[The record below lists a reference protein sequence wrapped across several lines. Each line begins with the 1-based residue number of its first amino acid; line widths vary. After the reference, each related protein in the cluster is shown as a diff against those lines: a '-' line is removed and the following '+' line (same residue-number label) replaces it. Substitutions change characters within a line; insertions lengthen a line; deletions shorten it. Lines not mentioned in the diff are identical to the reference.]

1 MDLHP
6 AMLPDRSRLAGRL
19 VTLEPLDPAG
29 HSESLWR
36 NLSGEENDA
45 LWLYL
50 PEGPFAER
58 SAFDAYLSR
67 KANAT
72 EVFCYAITVND
83 SGLAL
88 GLASLMRIDR
98 PNRVIEVGGIHYSRS
113 LQRTAAATEAMYLLA
128 RYAFD
133 NLHYRRYEWK
143 CNALNAGS
151 RRAAERLGFSFEGI
165 FRQHMIVKGK
175 NRDTAWY
182 SMLDVEWPDR
192 KRRLEAW
199 LRPENFLPDGTE
211 RQRLADV
218 NAAKD
223 Q

>member
-1 MDLHP
+1 MDIAP
-6 AMLPDRSRLAGRL
+6 ALLPDRSRLTGRL
-19 VTLEPLDPAG
+19 VTLEALRPEHHG
-29 HSESLWR
+29 ESLWR

-50 PEGPFAER
+50 PEGPFTER

-67 KANAT
+67 KANET
-72 EVFCYAITVND
+72 EAFCYAITVNH

-113 LQRTAAATEAMYLLA
+113 LQRTPAATEAMHLLA
-128 RYAFD
+128 SYAFD

-151 RRAAERLGFSFEGI
+151 
-165 FRQHMIVKGK
+165 
-175 NRDTAWY
+175 
-182 SMLDVEWPDR
+182 
-192 KRRLEAW
+192 
-199 LRPENFLPDGTE
+199 
-211 RQRLADV
+211 
-218 NAAKD
+218 
-223 Q
+223 